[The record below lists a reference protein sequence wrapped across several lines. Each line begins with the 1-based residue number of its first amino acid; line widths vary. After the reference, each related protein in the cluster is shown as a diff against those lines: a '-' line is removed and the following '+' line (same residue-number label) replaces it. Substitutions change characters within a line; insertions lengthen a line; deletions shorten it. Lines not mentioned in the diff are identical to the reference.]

1 MNSEHPDHPVNPRF
15 AEDVG
20 GFIVSGGPP
29 RYARHTGRPVQ
40 YAAISDSDGQVIAYV
55 WGNDE
60 DEAGGV
66 QARSAAGHAVV
77 NEAGVWGRRLRSAK
91 ERGLKPSQALA
102 ELLATPSTSPRSHI
116 VPGSLTQA
124 ESLAVLDELTGR
136 KWHRDTTKRGS
147 TAAIFGLAIGDALG
161 YPTEFLD
168 IARLTGRYGSWR
180 QLELPV
186 HSGVA
191 RVSDDTQMTLA
202 VIEALADVTDH
213 GVSSLTAATIEPAL
227 RARFVAWLRS
237 PDNDRA
243 PGRTC
248 LDACAAL
255 ERGVPWQ
262 EATVMASKGCGANMR
277 VAPVGLL
284 PGLTAEQRAG
294 TAQLQAAL
302 THGHPTALAASDLTA
317 HAVWLLTHNC
327 HPSELLPRLRHYG
340 RSARRTYHGDWLGD
354 LAQRAGAADPAAF
367 IAHGWDETLAALD
380 TVSAALD
387 RPDPERDP
395 CEVVGAGWIAEE
407 ALATALYC
415 FLLFPEEPVAVV
427 RRAAFSSGDSDS
439 VAALAGALAGAS
451 VGGSAWPAD
460 WVRALE
466 YGDRVRPLVSFW
478 DSGDPKVYRGPAGR
492 RP

>member
-1 MNSEHPDHPVNPRF
+1 MRD
-15 AEDVG
+15 
-20 GFIVSGGPP
+20 
-29 RYARHTGRPVQ
+29 
-40 YAAISDSDGQVIAYV
+40 
-55 WGNDE
+55 
-60 DEAGGV
+60 
-66 QARSAAGHAVV
+66 
-77 NEAGVWGRRLRSAK
+77 AK
-91 ERGLKPSQALA
+91 ERGLRPSEALA
-102 ELLATPSTSPRSHI
+102 ELLATPSTSPRSH
-116 VPGSLTQA
+116 VVVDSLARA
-124 ESLAVLDELTGR
+124 ESLAVLDDLAGR
-136 KWHRDTTKRGS
+136 EWTLDTVKSGA

-168 IARLTGRYGSWR
+168 IAQLTSRYGSWR

-186 HSGVA
+186 RSGVA

-202 VIEALADVTDH
+202 VIEALADVADH

-227 RARFVAWLRS
+227 RARFVEWLHS
-237 PDNDRA
+237 PDNNRA

-284 PGLTAEQRAG
+284 PGLTAQQRAG

-327 HPSELLPRLRHYG
+327 HPSELLARLRHYG
-340 RSARRTYHGDWLGD
+340 RAARRTYHGDWLGD
-354 LAQRAGAADPAAF
+354 LAQRAGASDPADF

-380 TVSAALD
+380 RISAALD

-395 CEVVGAGWIAEE
+395 CEVAGAGWIAEE
-407 ALATALYC
+407 ALAAALYC
-415 FLLFPEEPVAVV
+415 FLLFPDEPVAVV
-427 RRAAFSSGDSDS
+427 QRAAFSSGDSDS
-439 VAALAGALAGAS
+439 VAALAGAFAGAWI
-451 VGGSAWPAD
+451 GGPSWPAD

-466 YGDRVRPLVSFW
+466 YHDRVRPLVGPW
-478 DSGDPKVYRGPAGR
+478 DAGNPQSYRGTPGAQQRHRGTPGR
-492 RP
+492 RA